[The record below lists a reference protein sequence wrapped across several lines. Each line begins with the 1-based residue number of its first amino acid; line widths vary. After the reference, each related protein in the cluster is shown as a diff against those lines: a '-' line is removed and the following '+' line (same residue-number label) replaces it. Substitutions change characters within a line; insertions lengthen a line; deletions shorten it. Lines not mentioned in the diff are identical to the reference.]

1 LNACIYY
8 DLDLI
13 FGGLYVSDG
22 SGDEDFL
29 IHTTPAPHQ
38 NDNCLQSQKK
48 ASNAALEHEVGYLSN
63 LWSNPSR

>member
-1 LNACIYY
+1 MNAYY

-13 FGGLYVSDG
+13 FGGLYDDVSDG

-29 IHTTPAPHQ
+29 NTTPATHQ
-38 NDNCLQSQKK
+38 NDNCLQSQKN
-48 ASNAALEHEVGYLSN
+48 ASNVAALEHEVGYLSN